1 MVTSSRSTSQTTS
14 QYTPA
19 FDQISPRQRQALVAL
34 LKPAGI
40 SINGPQ
46 PWDIQLNDPQALSRI
61 VREGSLGLGESYM
74 EGQWSCERLD
84 ILFERALRAGLDHR
98 LQRLGWQQWLLQT
111 LANPQSILRSRQVG
125 LAHYDLGNRFFAS
138 MLDSRMTYTCG
149 YWLRA
154 RNLEEAQLAKLDLI
168 CRKLGL
174 QPGMRLLDIGCG
186 WGSLMRYAAERY
198 GVECVGLT
206 ISKEQAEYGSQL
218 MGDLPVRFEFADY
231 REYQPSRAQSF
242 DRIASVGMFEHVGH
256 KNYEA
261 YFNTVSR
268 CLKPD
273 GLCLLHTI
281 GKNRPAAGTDPWINR
296 YIFPNGEIPALSQ
309 IMPAID
315 GRFVVEDLHNFGCDY
330 DHTLMAWHE
339 NFEQHWPQLKS
350 RYDERFYRMWR
361 YYLLSC
367 AGAFRARSLQL
378 WQLVLSPHGVEQG
391 YRRHN

>member
-1 MVTSSRSTSQTTS
+1 MATSSRSTSQSATS
-14 QYTPA
+14 YSPTIAQVP
-19 FDQISPRQRQALVAL
+19 PRQREALASL
-34 LKPAGI
+34 LAPAGI
-40 SINGPQ
+40 SINGNQ
-46 PWDIQLNDPQALSRI
+46 AWDIQLNDPQALTRI
-61 VREGSLGLGESYM
+61 MRDGSLGLGESYM
-74 EGQWSCERLD
+74 DGQWDCERLD
-84 ILFERALRAGLDHR
+84 ILFERALRAGLHHQ
-98 LQRLGWQQWLLQT
+98 LQRQGWHQWILNT
-111 LANPQSILRSRQVG
+111 LSNPQSVLRSRQVG
-125 LAHYDLGNRFFAS
+125 LAHYDLGNSFFAA

-154 RNLEEAQLAKLDLI
+154 RNLEQAQLAKLDLI

-206 ISKEQAEYGSQL
+206 ISQEQAEYGNQL

-231 REYQPSRAQSF
+231 REYQAARAQSF

-256 KNYEA
+256 KNYDA
-261 YFNTVSR
+261 FFNTVSR

-281 GKNRPAAGTDPWINR
+281 GKNRPASGTDPWINR

-309 IMPAID
+309 LMPAID
-315 GRFVVEDLHNFGCDY
+315 GRFVLEDLHNFGSDY
-330 DHTLMAWHE
+330 DRTLMAWYE
-339 NFEQHWPQLKS
+339 NFERHWPQLQS
-350 RYDERFYRMWR
+350 RYSECFYRMWR

-378 WQLVLSPHGVEQG
+378 WQLVLSPQG
-391 YRRHN
+391 QVNGYQRHS